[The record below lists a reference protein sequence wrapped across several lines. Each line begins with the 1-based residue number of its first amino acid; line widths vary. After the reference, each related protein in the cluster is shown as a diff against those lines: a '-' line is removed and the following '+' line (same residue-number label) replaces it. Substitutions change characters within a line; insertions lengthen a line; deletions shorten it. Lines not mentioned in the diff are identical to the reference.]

1 MTVANRIINNPYNET
16 PMKKGTL
23 MKKYIDNLKR
33 QAEDNP
39 LLALG
44 VGAALLTA
52 VTKLINANTERNN
65 AKTWEREVD
74 RRRMK

>member
-1 MTVANRIINNPYNET
+1 
-16 PMKKGTL
+16 